1 VVGALVYLNTQ
12 CGTSFF
18 LLDKKGVHLLGQL
31 CPICLLKVNMI
42 NDIFQLAPRRM
53 DAVLCLL
60 ILSSA
65 TH

>member
-1 VVGALVYLNTQ
+1 VVEALFYLNAH
-12 CGTSFF
+12 CGTSFL
-18 LLDKKGVHLLGQL
+18 LLDKKDVHLLGQL
-31 CPICLLKVNMI
+31 CPTGMLKVNMI
-42 NDIFQLAPRRM
+42 NDMFQLAQRRM

>member
-1 VVGALVYLNTQ
+1 MVGALFYLNTH

-18 LLDKKGVHLLGQL
+18 LLDKKNVYLLGQL
-31 CPICLLKVNMI
+31 CPICLLKVNII
-42 NDIFQLAPRRM
+42 NDMFQLAQRRM
-53 DAVLCLL
+53 DAVLYLL